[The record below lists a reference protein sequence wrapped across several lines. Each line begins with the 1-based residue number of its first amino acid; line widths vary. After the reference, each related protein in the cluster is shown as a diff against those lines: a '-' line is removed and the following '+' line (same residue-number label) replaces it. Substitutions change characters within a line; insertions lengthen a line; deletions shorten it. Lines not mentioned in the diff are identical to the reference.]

1 MKPSDI
7 KPSNQIRVSIFKSL
21 DSYESKAVRLEEVMW
36 WIRYEKSV
44 EQKQELY
51 HNLAYTVSKQ
61 KAKEQVKEHMMPA
74 FSVGVLFKGYG
85 RRVTDIAQATGLA
98 MCDMD
103 HVERSMMADGRSKME
118 DVRRKICRDPH
129 TLICYQTISG
139 EGLRVIYRFVRQEGD
154 QLLHIN
160 CEAYPAAWKKGNEYY
175 RQLTGVDYDHACSD
189 YGRLSG
195 MAHDSEAYY
204 NPDAEPFTI
213 SDQEM
218 LEASNEMA
226 PAEPGKPRKVFEQGS
241 QHADAKTAWLSVQRL
256 LNHRGVSYTPG
267 HRHDYMVQASY
278 LFCRF
283 GVALDE
289 LNTWAEQEWSDMP
302 QQERDDVISHCYK
315 RGQDDFGTWRIGRAS
330 KDSSDKR
337 ALMSTTEIRAW
348 LEEHYRVYYNLVTD
362 QNVFCKKSELVE
374 VNILDEREIE
384 TMRCEMEQDTG
395 KRVLPRDVQSVL
407 KSNFAQLFHPV
418 RSYLDALPEW
428 DGKDRVAELAALV
441 TVEPTQA
448 SVSREKAQEQFLW
461 ALHKWLV
468 GSVATWM
475 SDRQR
480 SEQVLVLIGEQ
491 GIYKTNFFRHLLP
504 PPLRPYFW
512 ENNHNSF
519 SQKDDKLALTES
531 CIADIEEIEAFA
543 DRETAELKSL
553 VSAYY
558 IKERRPYA
566 KFRTPKA
573 RLASFCATGNTQRF
587 LTDLT
592 GNRRWFCFLVNHIE
606 KPWEWTID
614 YQQLY
619 AQLRDE
625 YLQGFQF
632 WLEKPEERRLE
643 RMNEAFRVVT
653 KEEELINCRLAKP
666 HGNQPFKR
674 MSATMIAIYLSG
686 YLNSQLSIQ
695 KISQVM
701 RLKKFRSTITHG
713 VEYFHV
719 VEVQLIEVQSH
730 IQLLEDTLT
739 SEDEDVQPSEP
750 EQLPIVF

>member
-1 MKPSDI
+1 MKPADI
-7 KPSNQIRVSIFKSL
+7 KPSQQIRVSIFKSL
-21 DSYESKAVRLEEVMW
+21 DSYESKAVGLEEVM
-36 WIRYEKSV
+36 RYIIHDQSV
-44 EQKQELY
+44 EQKQALY

-74 FSVGVLFKGYG
+74 FSVGVLFKGCG

-98 MCDMD
+98 MCDID
-103 HVERSMMADGRSKME
+103 HVERGLMA
-118 DVRRKICRDPH
+118 DVRRLICSDPH
-129 TLICYQTISG
+129 TLICYTTIGG
-139 EGLRVIYRFVRQEGD
+139 EGLRAIFCFVRQEGS

-195 MAHDSEAYY
+195 MAHDAEAYY

-213 SDQEM
+213 NDQEM
-218 LEASNEMA
+218 LEASNEAA
-226 PAEPGKPRKVFEQGS
+226 PAEPGKPRKSFERGS
-241 QHADAKTAWLSVQRL
+241 QHADAQTAWLPVQRL
-256 LNHRGVSYTPG
+256 LSHRGVSYTPG

-283 GVALDE
+283 GVAQEE
-289 LNTWAEQEWSDMP
+289 LTTWAQQEWSDMP
-302 QQERDDVISHCYK
+302 QRERDDVISHCYK
-315 RGQDDFGTWRIGRAS
+315 SSQNDFGTWRINQAS
-330 KDSSDKR
+330 KGSGDKR
-337 ALMSTTEIRAW
+337 VPMTTTEIRDW
-348 LEEHYRVYYNLVTD
+348 LEEHYRVNYNLVTD
-362 QNVFCKKSELVE
+362 QNEFYKKSETKEFKLLE
-374 VNILDEREIE
+374 DRDIE
-384 TMRCEMEQDTG
+384 TMRCDMERDTG
-395 KRVLPRDVQSVL
+395 KIVLPRDQMSVL
-407 KSNFAQLFHPV
+407 KSDYARLFHPV
-418 RSYLDALPEW
+418 RSYIDALPEW
-428 DGKDRVAELAALV
+428 DGKDRVAELAAFV

-448 SVSREKAQEQFLW
+448 NVSSEKAQEQFLW

-480 SEQVLVLIGEQ
+480 NEQVLVLIGEQ
-491 GIYKTNFFRHLLP
+491 GGYKTNFFRHLLP
-504 PPLRPYFW
+504 PPLRSYFW

-519 SQKDDKLALTES
+519 SQKDDKLALTEF
-531 CIADIEEIEAFA
+531 CIADIEEIEAFG
-543 DRETAELKSL
+543 DRDTAELKSL
-553 VSAYY
+553 ISAYY
-558 IKERRPYA
+558 IKERRPFA
-566 KFRTPKA
+566 RFRTPKA

-592 GNRRWFCFLVNHIE
+592 GNRRWFCFLVKHIE
-606 KPWEWTID
+606 VPWEWPID

-632 WLEKPEERRLE
+632 WLDKPEERRLE
-643 RMNEAFRVVT
+643 RMNEAFRVLT
-653 KEEELINCRLAKP
+653 KEEELISCRLAKP
-666 HGNQPFKR
+666 RGNQPVKR
-674 MSATMIAIYLSG
+674 MNATMIAIYLTG
-686 YLNSQLSIQ
+686 YLNAQLSIK

-701 RLKKFRSTITHG
+701 RLKKFRSTNIHG

-719 VEVQLIEVQSH
+719 VEVQLAEVQSH
-730 IQLLEDTLT
+730 IQLMEDTLT
-739 SEDEDVQPSEP
+739 SDDEDAQPSEP